1 MVFRTSS
8 CKSNRRLDPDFR
20 FPAMTSLPVH
30 PYPVGDVPRRRG
42 DGGDDDDV
50 ADEREADVV
59 AADLARLE
67 VDHSEK
73 DCRVISE
80 RCRQTQRCW
89 TWET

>member
-1 MVFRTSS
+1 
-8 CKSNRRLDPDFR
+8 
-20 FPAMTSLPVH
+20 MTSLPAH
-30 PYPVGDVPRRRG
+30 PYPVGNVPQRG
-42 DGGDDDDV
+42 VGDDDDDV
-50 ADEREADVV
+50 AGERVADVV

-89 TWET
+89 TWGM